1 MQQHCLFSANNFAR
15 VTFAGSNAGF
25 SFLAHKV
32 NSLMNMDNIDVRDIA
47 CFGFSMP
54 KQDCWLEMLRKADG
68 RSWRGVD
75 MARFEKALANNVES
89 SYFRIAG
96 ITFVDLDTDTTYF
109 ASFHN
114 GLKFWTLEIPDSS
127 LDAVAPKD
135 VVDFFNSDWIK
146 RIAKR
151 CDEILT
157 RALDYYQDRVKPVLE
172 EGKFL
177 SVDETRLEAIEF
189 LLQDPEVRK
198 NLRMAKYKR
207 L

>member
-1 MQQHCLFSANNFAR
+1 
-15 VTFAGSNAGF
+15 
-25 SFLAHKV
+25 
-32 NSLMNMDNIDVRDIA
+32 
-47 CFGFSMP
+47 
-54 KQDCWLEMLRKADG
+54 
-68 RSWRGVD
+68 
-75 MARFEKALANNVES
+75 MARFEKALASNVEGA
-89 SYFRIAG
+89 YFRVAG

-109 ASFHN
+109 ASFDN

-127 LDAVAPKD
+127 PDAVVPKD
-135 VVDFFNSDWIK
+135 VVDFFNSDWMK

-151 CDEILT
+151 CDEILA
-157 RALDYYQDRVKPVLE
+157 RALDYYQERVKPVLE
-172 EGKFL
+172 EGKLL